1 MPKIGIVKSNF
12 NKDITDNMLK
22 QAIDFL
28 DSLPAGKAGK
38 KIEHQIIEVPGA
50 FEIPLALKKMI
61 DSNKFDCLTTIGC
74 LIKGQTK
81 HFDVIANSVTE
92 QISNLSVNN
101 NIPIAFGII
110 TANKRSQAL
119 KRTNLG
125 LQATKASIQLYENI
139 RKF

>member
-12 NKDITDNMLK
+12 NKDITDEMLK
-22 QAIDFL
+22 QVIDFL
-28 DSLPAGKAGK
+28 NSQ

-61 DSNKFDCLTTIGC
+61 DSNKFDCLATISC

-81 HFDVIANSVTE
+81 HFDVISDSVTN
-92 QISNLSVNN
+92 QIQTLSVNN
-101 NIPIAFGII
+101 NIPIGFGVI
-110 TANKRSQAL
+110 TAIKQSQAL
-119 KRTNLG
+119 KRLDYG
-125 LQATKASIQLYENI
+125 LQAAKSSIKLYENI